1 LLAGPL
7 SRETFEL
14 TSKGNATIVTRCF
27 FGQFY
32 RPGPPPES
40 GKSITATGGAPFIRL
55 SRVSPVGGRS
65 GRGTSLAENWTNH
78 MSKQSPAEVVAS
90 LENPFAK
97 KDEQAFRV
105 PGQIASTPGP
115 YEEALKAGWELQ
127 QRPYQ
132 AAGVKNIQRQHQKNR
147 MTIWERIRF
156 LSDAEPT
163 VLYQNWGPN
172 LDGASLVTAIIKVN
186 GRDVALYGHD
196 FTVRAGSMDATNG
209 AKLARLF
216 ELAARQR
223 IPVVGINDSAGAFIP
238 AGVGGLDGYAE
249 AFAALRKISGIVP
262 SIMCMFGYNAGG
274 GSYLPRQG
282 SFLIQPNDTFFGLTG
297 PGVVKSVL
305 GEDVTPDELGGPGV
319 HSQSGVTDFVVKDE
333 VAALRKVRALLNY
346 LPSYNGELAPY
357 QASSDPIT
365 RKTWDI
371 DILLKKAFNSPTGFN
386 TPIDVSILIQQLCDH
401 GDFLEIQPDRAR
413 NTVTALGRMGGNV
426 IGFVANN
433 SAVASGQ
440 VDIDAAYKNAR
451 FIRFCNL
458 YNIPVIFLE
467 DTTGF
472 LPGKEQESGGIVQA
486 GRAMLD
492 AIVDLRTPRF
502 LVLVRNAYG
511 GAYASFNSYAVGA
524 DFVVALPT
532 TRVAVMGPAGVE
544 YVYKDEMRKIRG
556 VVAGKIKA
564 ETEAQIA
571 AGLSES
577 EAADAAREL
586 VNGWVKAEESL
597 LARRYERELMNPNE
611 ALSLGSISQIVM
623 PSDLRQVLA
632 ENMAFYLRRYQPG
645 PLQSVQREFH

>member
-1 LLAGPL
+1 MAKDNNTL
-7 SRETFEL
+7 
-14 TSKGNATIVTRCF
+14 
-27 FGQFY
+27 
-32 RPGPPPES
+32 
-40 GKSITATGGAPFIRL
+40 TATL
-55 SRVSPVGGRS
+55 D
-65 GRGTSLAENWTNH
+65 
-78 MSKQSPAEVVAS
+78 
-90 LENPFAK
+90 NPFAEK
-97 KDEQAFRV
+97 GEQAFTV
-105 PGQIASTPGP
+105 PGQIASEPGP
-115 YEEALKAGWELQ
+115 YEEALLSGWELQ

-156 LSDAEPT
+156 LSDDEPT

-172 LDGASLVTAIIKVN
+172 LDGASLVTALVKIN

-216 ELAARQR
+216 QLAAEQR
-223 IPVVGINDSAGAFIP
+223 IPVVGINDSAGAYIP

-249 AFAALRKISGIVP
+249 AFAALRKISGNVP
-262 SIMCMFGYNAGG
+262 SIMCMFGFNAGG

-282 SFLIQPNDTFFGLTG
+282 SFLIQPNETFFGLTG

-333 VAALRKVRALLNY
+333 VAALRKVRDLLNY

-357 QASSDPIT
+357 QASSDPVD

-386 TPIDVSILIQQLCDH
+386 TPIDVTILIQQLCDH
-401 GDFLEIQPDRAR
+401 SDFLEVQPDRAR

-426 IGFVANN
+426 VGFVANN
-433 SAVASGQ
+433 SAVSSGQ

-472 LPGKEQESGGIVQA
+472 LPGKAQESGGIVQA

-492 AIVDLRTPRF
+492 SIIDLRTPRF
-502 LVLVRNAYG
+502 LVIIRNAFG
-511 GAYASFNSYAVGA
+511 GAYAAFNSFPVGA

-544 YVYKDEMRKIRG
+544 YVYKNELRKIRG
-556 VVAGKIKA
+556 SVAQKIEA
-564 ETEAQIA
+564 ETAAQKKAGLNDKQAAEAARQLIGDWVKSEEAQ
-571 AGLSES
+571 
-577 EAADAAREL
+577 
-586 VNGWVKAEESL
+586 
-597 LARRYERELMNPNE
+597 LAQRYERELMNPNE

-632 ENMAFYLRRYQPG
+632 ENMAFYLRRYQAE